1 MAVPVREMLD
11 VFLALGFHG
20 SAIAAAAG
28 GGAAS

>member
-11 VFLALGFHG
+11 VFLALAFRG